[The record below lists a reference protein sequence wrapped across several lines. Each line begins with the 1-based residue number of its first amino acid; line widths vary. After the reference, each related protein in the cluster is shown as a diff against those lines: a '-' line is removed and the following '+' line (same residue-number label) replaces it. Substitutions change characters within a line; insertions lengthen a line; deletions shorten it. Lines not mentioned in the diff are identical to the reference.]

1 LRIYLIS
8 TIKYFKDYDYSHA
21 MKLLR
26 SAVIILSPN
35 TVIVAMLSVLATY
48 LCIHYEVYADFPL
61 TLIGI
66 AVVFPIVFS
75 ISTAYARREKALVY
89 YGSLKAN
96 GRAIFFASRDWVP
109 QTDRRHQ
116 EKLKGILRGLLRGL
130 RLMFMEEKEKGVKYE
145 KIVYS
150 KFSEISKFLK
160 ECGERGMP
168 TSGQSRSNQYM
179 SKMIDSFESMKH
191 IYQYRT
197 PVTLRAYSK
206 IFTYILP
213 IFYGPYFANLARE
226 IPMALF
232 FVMPVL
238 LSIILVSLDNI
249 QDHLENPFDMVGE
262 DDVVI
267 NEDKFT
273 AWLDL

>member
-1 LRIYLIS
+1 MR
-8 TIKYFKDYDYSHA
+8 F
-21 MKLLR
+21 LR

-35 TVIVAMLSVLATY
+35 TVIVALLSVFATY
-48 LCIHYEVYADFPL
+48 LCIQYEVYADFPL

-89 YGSLKAN
+89 YGSLKAH
-96 GRAIFFASRDWVP
+96 GRAIFFATRDWVP
-109 QTDRRHQ
+109 ESDRRHQ
-116 EKLKGILRGLLRGL
+116 EKLKGILRGLLRAL
-130 RLMFMEEKEKGVKYE
+130 RLMFMMEKEKSPKYE
-145 KIVYS
+145 KMVYS
-150 KFSEISKFLK
+150 RFSDISKYIK
-160 ECGERGMP
+160 ECSDRGMP
-168 TSGQSRSNQYM
+168 GGLISRTNQYM

-213 IFYGPYFANLARE
+213 IFYGPYFAHLARE

-238 LSIILVSLDNI
+238 FSIILVSLDNI

-273 AWLDL
+273 AWLEL